1 MMPHRLFSATASTTP
16 LPRAPEGPTSR
27 IWRSLTGVSEV
38 ADMTIPFKSKK
49 MRLAYLGVHL
59 QAASLLRHSSA
70 ITEWKQATPIAVH
83 RTNNRCSR
91 ERRKW
96 KKYRGR
102 KHSKE
107 ARAGCVLASRD
118 LRRNAVRRPPNRHH
132 PLERQPWQC
141 PVQIRPPQ

>member
-1 MMPHRLFSATASTTP
+1 M
-16 LPRAPEGPTSR
+16 
-27 IWRSLTGVSEV
+27 WRSLTGVFEV

-59 QAASLLRHSSA
+59 QAESLLRHSSA

-91 ERRKW
+91 ERRKC

-102 KHSKE
+102 KHAE
-107 ARAGCVLASRD
+107 VARAGCVLASRE
-118 LRRNAVRRPPNRHH
+118 LRGTPVPTPPNR
-132 PLERQPWQC
+132 
-141 PVQIRPPQ
+141 